1 MSLLA
6 RRTLQSIDP
15 RQFLQGLGSARS
27 TIHTASALWR
37 LKPAPH
43 LMVTGANIEL
53 LPDGSRSPRRFKI
66 KLVETAEKR
75 HRIDE
80 LLHWRRRGPGHQTMR
95 PPTDPLVRR
104 FTLAATAGADTI
116 GMITVS
122 FDGSGGLVADRSF
135 GPEVDQLRAQGRKI
149 CEFGH
154 LVVDPTVSTKRV
166 LASLF
171 HVCYI
176 VAYRIRGYDL
186 LLIEVNPQHLDYY
199 VGMLGFRL
207 LGSERI
213 NQVVHAPAVLLG
225 VDFDHVMKQIG
236 EFGGQTWR
244 MSTERSLYPAAL
256 SLTEEAVI
264 ITRLQAQQRGYDLR
278 VRGASD
284 APSAADPV
292 PSEILAVG

>member
-1 MSLLA
+1 MSIFA
-6 RRTLQSIDP
+6 RRSLQSIHP
-15 RQFLQGLGSARS
+15 RQLLQGIGSARS

-37 LKPAPH
+37 QKPPGH

-53 LPDGSRSPRRFKI
+53 LPDGSRAPRRFKI

-80 LLHWRRRGPGHQTMR
+80 LLHWRRRGRDHGTMR

-122 FDGSGGLVADRSF
+122 FDGTSGLVADRSF
-135 GPEVDQLRAQGRKI
+135 GPELDQLRAQGRKI

-166 LASLF
+166 LAALF

-186 LLIEVNPQHLDYY
+186 LLIEVNPQHVDYY
-199 VGMLGFRL
+199 IGMLGFKL
-207 LGSERI
+207 LGAERM
-213 NQVVHAPAVLLG
+213 NPVVNAPAVLLG
-225 VDFDHVMKQIG
+225 VDFDYVMKQIG
-236 EFGGQTWR
+236 EFGGQVWR
-244 MSTERSLYPAAL
+244 MATERSLYPAAL
-256 SLTEEAVI
+256 SLSEEALI
-264 ITRLQAQQRGYDLR
+264 ITRLQAQQHFYDLR
-278 VRGASD
+278 LQGAGD
-284 APSAADPV
+284 TVPAADTL